1 MNYKDFED
9 KEFNFVQ
16 KWVILDIEGY
26 DAHVLQDIEQKD
38 NEGEVVIDTDQRDTP
53 MHATN

>member
-9 KEFNFVQ
+9 KEFHFVQ
-16 KWVILDIEGY
+16 KWVISDIEGY

-38 NEGEVVIDTDQRDTP
+38 NKGEVVIDTDQRDTP

>member
-26 DAHVLQDIEQKD
+26 DAHVLQDI
-38 NEGEVVIDTDQRDTP
+38 
-53 MHATN
+53 